1 MHLCKLFTLKK
12 SPKNAL
18 TPQLMLARRALN
30 GVGSELEGE
39 GTLATENT
47 KKAQTI
53 QRKSIVTFVVKT
65 KYGINF

>member
-1 MHLCKLFTLKK
+1 MQVVYAKK
-12 SPKNAL
+12 IPKKCAN
-18 TPQLMLARRALN
+18 PQLMLARRAWN

-47 KKAQTI
+47 RKKQGT
-53 QRKSIVTFVVKT
+53 QRKTIVTFVVKT